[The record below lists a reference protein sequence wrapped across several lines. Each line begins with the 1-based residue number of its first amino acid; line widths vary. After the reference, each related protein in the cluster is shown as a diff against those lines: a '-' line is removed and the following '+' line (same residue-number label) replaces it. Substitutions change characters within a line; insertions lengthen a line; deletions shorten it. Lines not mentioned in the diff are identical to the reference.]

1 MSLQEAKQFVA
12 QFIKGDYTPEEYA
25 AFLRWLKGATLDEL
39 NEIADEHE
47 SNHDKWVA
55 MAATPPADWVNGL
68 EQKLDGV
75 EEGSGA
81 LVRRFSP
88 ERWVRRRTW
97 MAAASVI
104 VLLSAGVYMFVREER
119 KAPQAGAEALKVSL
133 NSYMNPRGGDQKELI
148 LADGS
153 KVWLNAESSL
163 KFPNQFDG
171 PERVVELSGEAFFEV
186 TTNSNKP
193 FRVKIKDAE
202 VEVLGTHFNVM
213 AYEDES
219 ISRTT
224 LIEGSVRMESGGG
237 AEPVVLKP
245 GEQAEIPY
253 PSPGVVPTIKVVQ
266 VANTGAVL
274 AWKNGFFQF
283 DNDDLNT
290 VMRTIRRAYNV
301 EVQFD
306 PNVPEA
312 QITRTRITG
321 VFPRQQSLATTL
333 NFLEHLKLG
342 IHFKND
348 DGKSVRVTL

>member
-47 SNHDKWVA
+47 SKHDQWVA
-55 MAATPPADWVNGL
+55 MAAMPSTDWVNGL

-75 EEGSGA
+75 GDGNGG

-97 MAAASVI
+97 VAAASVI

-119 KAPQAGAEALKVSL
+119 KTPQPGAETAKVSL
-133 NSYMNPRGGDQKELI
+133 NTYMNPRGGDQKELI

-153 KVWLNAESSL
+153 KVWLNAASSL

-186 TTNSNKP
+186 TNNSNKP

-224 LIEGSVRMESGGG
+224 LIEGSVRMESG
-237 AEPVVLKP
+237 AAPVVLKP

-253 PSPGVVPTIKVVQ
+253 PSPGVVPTIKVVS
-266 VANTGAVL
+266 VANTSAVL

-283 DNDDLNT
+283 DNDDLQT

-306 PNVPEA
+306 SNVPE
-312 QITRTRITG
+312 TRITG

>member
-47 SNHDKWVA
+47 SKHDQWVA
-55 MAATPPADWVNGL
+55 MAATPAADWVSGL
-68 EQKLDGV
+68 EHKLDGASD
-75 EEGSGA
+75 GNGG
-81 LVRRFSP
+81 LIRRFSP

-97 MAAASVI
+97 IAAASVI

-119 KAPQAGAEALKVSL
+119 KAPQAGSEALKVSL
-133 NSYMNPRGGDQKELI
+133 NTYMNPRGGDQKELI

-153 KVWLNAESSL
+153 KVWLNAASSL

-186 TTNSNKP
+186 TNNSNKP

-224 LIEGSVRMESGGG
+224 LIEGSVRMESG

-253 PSPGVVPTIKVVQ
+253 PSPGVVPTIKVVPI
-266 VANTGAVL
+266 ANTNAVL

-283 DNDDLNT
+283 DNDDLHT
-290 VMRTIRRAYNV
+290 VMRTISRAYNV

-306 PNVPEA
+306 SNIPE
-312 QITRTRITG
+312 TRIAG

-342 IHFKND
+342 IHFKHD

>member
-1 MSLQEAKQFVA
+1 MSLHEAKQFVA

-25 AFLRWLKGATLDEL
+25 AFLRWLKGANIDEL

-47 SNHDKWVA
+47 SNHDQWVA
-55 MAATPPADWVNGL
+55 MAATPPADWVSRL

-75 EEGSGA
+75 GEEGGG

-97 MAAASVI
+97 IAAASVI
-104 VLLSAGVYMFVREER
+104 VLLSAGVYVFVREER
-119 KAPQAGAEALKVSL
+119 KVPQVGAEAVKVSL
-133 NSYMNPRGGDQKELI
+133 NTYSNPRGGDQKELI

-153 KVWLNAESSL
+153 KVWLNAASTL
-163 KFPNQFDG
+163 KFPSQFDG

-186 TTNSNKP
+186 TNNSNKP

-202 VEVLGTHFNVM
+202 VDVLGTHFDVM
-213 AYEDES
+213 AYEDET

-224 LIEGSVRMESGGG
+224 LIEGSVRVESG
-237 AEPVVLKP
+237 AQPVVLKP

-253 PSPGVVPTIKVVQ
+253 PSPGVVPTVKVVP
-266 VANTGAVL
+266 VVNMDAVL

-283 DNDDLNT
+283 DNEDVKT
-290 VMRTIRRAYNV
+290 VMKAIGRAYDV
-301 EVQFD
+301 DVQFD
-306 PNVPEA
+306 ANVPNG
-312 QITRTRITG
+312 RITG
-321 VFPRQQSLATTL
+321 VFSRQKSLTETL
-333 NFLEHLKLG
+333 NLIEHIKSLG
-342 IHFKND
+342 IHFKI